1 MDEIEQEEQDYAE
14 EVLGATD
21 SGPEGECKS
30 CGFVLAGIGLLISVV
45 FAYISIDVFTNGGL
59 TRSLGLGTAKEVI
72 EDEG

>member
-14 EVLGATD
+14 EVLGVTD